1 MPNTNSA
8 TYCFWQYLN
17 WSEDEIEKMFNKG
30 RFFAQLRLNSK
41 AIQIF
46 KEIL

>member
-8 TYCFWQYLN
+8 TYSFWQYLN
-17 WSEDEIEKMFNKG
+17 SSEDDIEKHFNKG
-30 RFFAQLRLNSK
+30 RFFAQLRMNAK

-46 KEIL
+46 K